1 MLYQVSNKISNLSHF
16 LSQIM
21 DLSREMK
28 VFFFYSIILQ
38 SCQLTNFRNNKVLI
52 PELVLK
58 TQGTIFACAY
68 ADQIQTLKTE
78 LVKNVI
84 FALLASK
91 KTKFQKEKL
100 LTQVAWLYLNPSR
113 GVVIRRKIYSSYL
126 LKQNFR

>member
-1 MLYQVSNKISNLSHF
+1 MIYQGSNKISDLPNF

-21 DLSREMK
+21 NLGREMK

-58 TQGTIFACAY
+58 TQGTICACAY

-84 FALLASK
+84 FVLLASK

-100 LTQVAWLYLNPSR
+100 LTQVAWLYLYPSR

>member
-1 MLYQVSNKISNLSHF
+1 
-16 LSQIM
+16 M

-100 LTQVAWLYLNPSR
+100 LTQVA
-113 GVVIRRKIYSSYL
+113 
-126 LKQNFR
+126 